1 VKSLPQIRGDPLLKV
16 VGDLKLQEVIIHKK
30 VQEGPS
36 TPLQNPQEE
45 FKTHEEKSSP
55 PAKDRKII
63 IKLKTHK

>member
-1 VKSLPQIRGDPLLKV
+1 MSTRAQTVVLFDVKSSRP

-45 FKTHEEKSSP
+45 
-55 PAKDRKII
+55 
-63 IKLKTHK
+63 